1 MKNILNS
8 GCLLFPVSLTCF
20 ETSWSIGNEQIEKYS
35 NIVKSFARDTPER
48 SRYTDFDYTI
58 NTFQWVLPWL
68 KEYAF
73 KNALIQISFFITL
86 LSTIFLG
93 LLKLIGKLNT
103 IEKKFLLYCWFLIV
117 CKFISM
123 VSSSRNKI
131 WMRVNNNNFM
141 FPIINFNYL

>member
-73 KNALIQISFFITL
+73 KNALIQISF
-86 LSTIFLG
+86 LS
-93 LLKLIGKLNT
+93 
-103 IEKKFLLYCWFLIV
+103 LYYQQSF
-117 CKFISM
+117 
-123 VSSSRNKI
+123 
-131 WMRVNNNNFM
+131 
-141 FPIINFNYL
+141 